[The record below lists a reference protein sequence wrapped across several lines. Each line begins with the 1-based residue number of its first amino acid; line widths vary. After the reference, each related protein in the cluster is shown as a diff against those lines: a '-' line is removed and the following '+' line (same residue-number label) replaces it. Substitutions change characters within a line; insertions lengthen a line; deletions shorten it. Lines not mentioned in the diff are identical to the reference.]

1 MKIDLDNK
9 TMEGL
14 RWIVEILDKNKAS
27 YKIGGGF
34 AAKIY
39 GSPREIN
46 DIDISIS
53 GKYFSTIIPDVSSY
67 ITAGP
72 KHYSNEKWDCDT
84 LSLNYLGQDIDLT
97 DVDTLKMSN
106 LAKTEWM
113 KVKEKRLFD
122 GIITNINGIAVSIM
136 DPRDLISYKKELGG
150 EHQLID
156 IKAIQEYLDKKFQ
169 REKI

>member
-1 MKIDLDNK
+1 MYVELTEK
-9 TMEGL
+9 THNAL
-14 RWIVEILDKNKAS
+14 KWIVGILNKNNIP

-39 GSPREIN
+39 GSPRDIN
-46 DIDISIS
+46 DIDISLS
-53 GKYFSTIIPDVSSY
+53 GKYFPTIISEVSNY

-84 LSLNYLGQDIDLT
+84 LSVNYEGQDIDMT

-106 LAKTEWM
+106 LEKNEWIQ
-113 KVKEKRLFD
+113 VKEKRLFS
-122 GIITNINGIAVSIM
+122 GIITNINNIEASIM

-156 IKAIQEYLDKKFQ
+156 IKAIQEYIDKNLN
-169 REKI
+169 